1 MPGYRNK
8 RVRSNFR
15 LGPRT
20 VEIREQRDGIRR
32 VERGAFPIRPAY
44 ECLHLGSGVYRNP
57 CSVGKHR
64 IQHFKAGASC
74 GCRRTRTSG
83 LETLQEL
90 DHSAVHRFRPLL
102 LRPVA
107 ATRQHDRLLQA
118 GNEFRQVRDQ
128 LVHAAERNE

>member
-1 MPGYRNK
+1 MPGYK

-15 LGPRT
+15 FRAANRRNPRAT
-20 VEIREQRDGIRR
+20 RR
-32 VERGAFPIRPAY
+32 HKTVERGAFPICPAY

-57 CSVGKHR
+57 CSVGKRR

-74 GCRRTRTSG
+74 GCRLTRTSG